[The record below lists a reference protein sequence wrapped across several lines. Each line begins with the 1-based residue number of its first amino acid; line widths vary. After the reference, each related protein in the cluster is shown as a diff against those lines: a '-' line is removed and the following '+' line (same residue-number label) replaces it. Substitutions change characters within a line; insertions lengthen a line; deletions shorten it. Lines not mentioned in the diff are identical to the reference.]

1 MAVYLNERVRLTPKQ
16 EEMCSTPKY
25 QSFYELFAPHVNDEW
40 IVLNDD
46 QVVERAY
53 LRLGDCPDIADVN
66 AYATFAKKVCDNLD
80 MDMYWTWVLYDVY
93 KEASVVSVQDVLDV
107 YDGYRATFSYMVL
120 ITSPNSTDVE
130 RDYIVREI
138 SKKAK
143 EIRNE
148 KIAQMAKEWT
158 MHTLCYTNMVQWI
171 PMELIDQ
178 FAYTVLKCSV

>member
-1 MAVYLNERVRLTPKQ
+1 
-16 EEMCSTPKY
+16 
-25 QSFYELFAPHVNDEW
+25 
-40 IVLNDD
+40 
-46 QVVERAY
+46 
-53 LRLGDCPDIADVN
+53 
-66 AYATFAKKVCDNLD
+66 
-80 MDMYWTWVLYDVY
+80 
-93 KEASVVSVQDVLDV
+93 
-107 YDGYRATFSYMVL
+107 MVL
-120 ITSPNSTDVE
+120 ITSANITDVE